1 MSSTKPEKDADILDL
16 YELFG
21 QTQQLLLQTISE
33 TVDDSKETSNAADS
47 TATANKEEQEK
58 SKATAL
64 LEEEEKTET
73 EAAYFSSIF
82 QAYDGNWPVDGRPDL
97 TGVGL
102 RVVSPEDE
110 VNDKEHLG
118 GGENRDDSHDNEEDR
133 DDRNDPEGGF
143 FYLEDYFPLQ
153 EKHEDMSQLLE
164 CRGLAI
170 ASILLR
176 RMGADIAPPYVR
188 IRWLRE
194 WERKKILECKKKA
207 NEARLFRKYEKAIQ
221 LYEGA
226 LAYFPARMFVAP
238 VPDRDEMVNI
248 LSSQAECYLQLE
260 DYENAGQLATYALL
274 FDGQHV
280 KSRVRRAKA
289 ELALARIDEELS
301 AEYLVQAKIDLETI
315 LVDSPSSHSSKYL
328 EDSPEKLLR
337 EVVLP
342 LLDRERI
349 IYYDGYPGG
358 NWELH
363 VKVLE
368 ARCWGKIINNGS

>member
-1 MSSTKPEKDADILDL
+1 MSSTNAETDADILDL
-16 YELFG
+16 YQLFG
-21 QTQQLLLQTISE
+21 QTQQLLLQTIPE
-33 TVDDSKETSNAADS
+33 TVDDNKESPNSNAAG
-47 TATANKEEQEK
+47 ATTTEEEQEK
-58 SKATAL
+58 AKVTVL
-64 LEEEEKTET
+64 LEEEEKEET
-73 EAAYFSSIF
+73 EAAYFSSLF
-82 QAYDGNWPVDGRPDL
+82 QAYDGNWCVDGRPDL

-110 VNDKEHLG
+110 GNNRENQSDENNNNEDEH
-118 GGENRDDSHDNEEDR
+118 D
-133 DDRNDPEGGF
+133 DDRNDPESGF

-153 EKHEDMSQLLE
+153 EKYEDMSQLLA
-164 CRGLAI
+164 CRGLAM

-289 ELALARIDEELS
+289 ELALARIDEDLS

-315 LVDSPSSHSSKYL
+315 LVDGPSSRSIKFL
-328 EDSPEKLLR
+328 EDSPGRLLE

-349 IYYDGYPGG
+349 LYYDGYPGG

-368 ARCWGKIINNGS
+368 ARCWGKII

>member
-1 MSSTKPEKDADILDL
+1 M
-16 YELFG
+16 
-21 QTQQLLLQTISE
+21 
-33 TVDDSKETSNAADS
+33 
-47 TATANKEEQEK
+47 
-58 SKATAL
+58 
-64 LEEEEKTET
+64 
-73 EAAYFSSIF
+73 
-82 QAYDGNWPVDGRPDL
+82 DGRPDL

-102 RVVSPEDE
+102 RVVVSPDDEDE
-110 VNDKEHLG
+110 KGKHHQEEHHHRPRGGDDDDNIMNDNH
-118 GGENRDDSHDNEEDR
+118 DDDEGDDDDDG

-153 EKHEDMSQLLE
+153 EKYEDMAQLLA
-164 CRGLAI
+164 CRGLAM

-226 LAYFPARMFVAP
+226 LSYFPARMFVAP
-238 VPDRDEMVNI
+238 IPDRDEMVNI

-301 AEYLVQAKIDLETI
+301 ADYLVQAKIDLETI
-315 LVDSPSSHSSKYL
+315 LVDGPSSSHSSSSTYL
-328 EDSPEKLLR
+328 EDSPEKLLK
-337 EVVLP
+337 EIVLP
-342 LLDRERI
+342 LLERERI

-368 ARCWGKIINNGS
+368 ARCWGKIIDTDR